1 MKGSGILDLGM
12 ATKIRS
18 NSRVGAVVLAAGSS
32 SRMGEAKQ
40 LLPLADSTVL
50 GQTLGNLLAAK
61 VDEIVLVLG
70 SSAETIR
77 QQIAELPMKHL
88 KILVNPEYGQGMATS
103 LRAGLAALDEDIE
116 AALIVLADQPFIR
129 TETFDRIMDEYRR
142 SVAQIVI
149 PMFQGFRG
157 NPVLLDRSVFLE
169 VMALRGDIGC
179 RAIFGNHLDGI
190 IKSEV
195 NDIGILLD
203 IDNKDDYERLRDFG
217 QPGQEERL
225 LVEATREAREMPGS
239 GEQVFTSAA
248 ELIIVGWNPAAVALA
263 KLGAFLKF
271 MVTVVDPLIKNS
283 DLPVGSR
290 SLNTLDLSRLSD
302 STDKYVVVAS
312 RGQFDEEAIEQALRI
327 DSAYVGL
334 LANRERGREMLR
346 RLESQ
351 GELAEKLTTVRV
363 PAGLEIGAS
372 TAEEIAISIMAEIIS
387 QKAGKDAT
395 TKS

>member
-1 MKGSGILDLGM
+1 MSAKL
-12 ATKIRS
+12 RN

-50 GQTLGNLLAAK
+50 EQTLDNLLAAK
-61 VDEIVLVLG
+61 VDEVVLVLG

-77 QQIAELPMKHL
+77 QRIAELPRKHL

-103 LRAGLAALDEDIE
+103 LRAGLAALDANME

-142 SVAQIVI
+142 SAAQIVI

-157 NPVLLDRSVFLE
+157 NPVLLDRSVFHE

-190 IKSEV
+190 IKQEV

-203 IDNKDDYERLRDFG
+203 IDNKDDYERLRAFG
-217 QPGQEERL
+217 QPGQEARL

-239 GEQVFTSAA
+239 DEHVFTSAA
-248 ELIIVGWNPAAVALA
+248 ELIIVGWNPAAAALA
-263 KLGAFLKF
+263 KLGVFLKF
-271 MVTVVDPLIKNS
+271 IVTVVDPLIKNS

-290 SLNTLDLSRLSD
+290 FLDTLDFSRLSD

-334 LANRERGREMLR
+334 LANHKRGLEMLR

-363 PAGLEIGAS
+363 PAGLDIGAS

>member
-1 MKGSGILDLGM
+1 MKRSGVRDLGM
-12 ATKIRS
+12 STKIRS

-50 GQTLGNLLAAK
+50 GRTLGNLLAAK

-70 SSAETIR
+70 SSGETIR
-77 QQIAELPMKHL
+77 QRIAESPMKHL
-88 KILVNPEYGQGMATS
+88 KIFVNTEYGQGMATS
-103 LRAGLAALDEDIE
+103 LRAGLAGLDENID
-116 AALIVLADQPFIR
+116 AALIVLADQPFIQAA
-129 TETFDRIMDEYRR
+129 TFDRIMDQYRR
-142 SVAQIVI
+142 SEAQIVI

-157 NPVLLDRSVFLE
+157 NPVLLDRSVFHE

-190 IKSEV
+190 VKAEV

-217 QPGQEERL
+217 QPGQEARL

-239 GEQVFTSAA
+239 DEQVFTSTA
-248 ELIIVGWNPAAVALA
+248 ELIIVGWNPAAAALA

-271 MVTVVDPLIKNS
+271 MVTVVDPLIKSS

-290 SLNTLDLSRLSD
+290 LLDTLDFSRLSD
-302 STDKYVVVAS
+302 STYKYVVVAS

-334 LANRERGREMLR
+334 LANRKRGQEMLR

-351 GELAEKLTTVRV
+351 VELAEKLTRVRV
-363 PAGLEIGAS
+363 PAGLEIGAT

-387 QKAGKDAT
+387 RKNR
-395 TKS
+395 